1 MALKRNLTKFGV
13 NFSDVYTRVDSN
25 NYVSAFKKEVTHGEL
40 DMTDPNN
47 PVVVPPTT
55 AWVKT
60 KLIKFNHMTFKNEA
74 SFLAQEEP
82 MEQKSEGFYVP
93 QNASEID
100 ILALCYAHLKTLPE
114 FAGSVDV

>member
-1 MALKRNLTKFGV
+1 MALNRNLTKFGV

-25 NYVSAFKKEVTHGEL
+25 SYTSAFKKEVTHSEL

-60 KLIKFNHMTFKNEA
+60 KLIQFNYMTFINEA

-93 QNASEID
+93 SNTTSID
-100 ILALCYAHLKTLPE
+100 ILALCYAHLKTLPD
-114 FAGSVDV
+114 FVGSVDA